1 MLIRK
6 IKEADLE
13 GLQKVYLELCED
25 ESNLEQMKEKF
36 RAIDGNE
43 DYYLLWAEVEG
54 KIVGTVMGIV
64 CHDLVGNFKAFMTV
78 ENVVVMENYRGR
90 GICKALFQEL
100 ERIAIERECTY
111 IYLVS
116 GETRKVA
123 HQMYHK
129 LGFRSD
135 NVVGFRKYLN
145 KA

>member
-13 GLQKVYLELCED
+13 DLQKVYLELCED

-36 RAIDGNE
+36 RAIDCNE
-43 DYYLLWAEVEG
+43 DYYLLGAEVEG

-64 CHDLVGNFKAFMTV
+64 CHDLVGNFKTFMTV
-78 ENVVVMENYRGR
+78 ENVVVMGNYRGR

-100 ERIAIERECTY
+100 ERIASERECTY

-116 GETRKVA
+116 GETRNVA
-123 HQMYHK
+123 HQMYRK
-129 LGFRSD
+129 VGFRSD